1 MTIVLV
7 TFIAMTIEEEIKQGK
22 FASEHQ
28 KMAVNI
34 MFTSSW
40 LNAGNISRLKPLG
53 ITPEQFN
60 VLRILRGSHP
70 KKLTLAEISSRMIDK
85 SSNCTRLVEKLR
97 VKGLVTREICAAN
110 RRQVEICV
118 TEKGLELLKKIDEQ
132 TPAWLAT
139 LQNLSQK
146 EATDLNQLLDKLRG

>member
-1 MTIVLV
+1 VFV

-40 LNAGNISRLKPLG
+40 LNAGNISRFKPLG

-146 EATDLNQLLDKLRG
+146 EATDLNRLLDKLRG

>member
-1 MTIVLV
+1 
-7 TFIAMTIEEEIKQGK
+7 
-22 FASEHQ
+22 
-28 KMAVNI
+28 MAGVPARN
-34 MFTSSW
+34 S
-40 LNAGNISRLKPLG
+40 G
-53 ITPEQFN
+53 
-60 VLRILRGSHP
+60 
-70 KKLTLAEISSRMIDK
+70 
-85 SSNCTRLVEKLR
+85 
-97 VKGLVTREICAAN
+97 GLVTREICAAN